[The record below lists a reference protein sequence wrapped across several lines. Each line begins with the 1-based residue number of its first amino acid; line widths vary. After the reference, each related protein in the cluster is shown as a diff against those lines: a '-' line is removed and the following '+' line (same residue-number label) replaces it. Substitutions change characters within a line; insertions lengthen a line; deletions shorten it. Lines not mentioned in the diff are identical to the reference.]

1 MKELKFEELTTA
13 QKLGMVM
20 AGIIRPLKPT
30 DNYESF
36 DENLEYTLE
45 LIRNHSLGAVWI
57 PPAIP
62 RREEAIAKVKEAAD
76 YPILIMTDVENG
88 LGEYRIGR
96 HNAIGM
102 ADKEE
107 LAYTF
112 GKVTAITARQMGYNV
127 VCAPVLDMQNKW
139 GATGTNIRSLGCD
152 KYRVAELAKAE
163 AEGLRD
169 GGVLRI
175 GKHYPGGDNPL
186 RVDSHMAERYSE
198 MTKEELL
205 DYSLYPYLELMKD
218 DLLDGIM
225 TAHCK
230 FANIDSEYPASLS
243 KKVIDIIR
251 EQGFEGVAI
260 TDALDMMGIKAK
272 FGDTRSKGM
281 CVQAGNEFI
290 LPWFSTAKAYRD
302 LTDCYNEGIITD
314 ERLDEAVRRILAAQK
329 KVLEMT
335 PKYTE
340 ITDDD
345 ATQFAR
351 INNES
356 VHARVDEGLDI
367 AIPCDKKYFFVMLV
381 HNESE
386 INDMG
391 KVSVDTFTNGW
402 YFPTRVAAK
411 IEELFPNSYVRPIY
425 QFPTNHQNCNV
436 LQDSLGYDDVIFI
449 TFAEAP
455 AYTGSDNLT
464 HRIVALIKAMQYSD
478 RISTVVHFGNPFVLE
493 ELPHIPRILMGSV
506 GADNIDAALEVLAG
520 KREAKGVLT
529 YDVNFQ

>member
-1 MKELKFEELTTA
+1 
-13 QKLGMVM
+13 
-20 AGIIRPLKPT
+20 
-30 DNYESF
+30 
-36 DENLEYTLE
+36 
-45 LIRNHSLGAVWI
+45 
-57 PPAIP
+57 
-62 RREEAIAKVKEAAD
+62 
-76 YPILIMTDVENG
+76 
-88 LGEYRIGR
+88 
-96 HNAIGM
+96 
-102 ADKEE
+102 
-107 LAYTF
+107 
-112 GKVTAITARQMGYNV
+112 
-127 VCAPVLDMQNKW
+127 
-139 GATGTNIRSLGCD
+139 
-152 KYRVAELAKAE
+152 
-163 AEGLRD
+163 
-169 GGVLRI
+169 
-175 GKHYPGGDNPL
+175 
-186 RVDSHMAERYSE
+186 
-198 MTKEELL
+198 
-205 DYSLYPYLELMKD
+205 
-218 DLLDGIM
+218 M

-351 INNES
+351 INSES

-367 AIPCDKKYFFVMLV
+367 AIPCNKKYFFVMLV

-464 HRIVALIKAMQYSD
+464 HRIVALIKAMQYTG
-478 RISTVVHFGNPFVLE
+478 RISTVAHFGNPFVLE